1 MFCEELICETDTVD
15 LRVNSSGRA
24 RCHVYSNMAAS
35 ENVKKH
41 EGNTGHIW
49 FSDNR
54 NQMLVECET
63 DMKQAVIAQ
72 IGTS

>member
-1 MFCEELICETDTVD
+1 MNPNNIISHIQKSSSRIVMFCEELICETDIVD

-41 EGNTGHIW
+41 EGNTGHI
-49 FSDNR
+49 
-54 NQMLVECET
+54 
-63 DMKQAVIAQ
+63 
-72 IGTS
+72 